1 MKIVVKKGEIT
12 EFRTEAVIVPCF
24 EGRRELQGKVKLLD
38 KKSGGLIKQII
49 GAGDFT
55 GKLFELSVR
64 YTGGIIPAKRIVLV
78 GVGKK
83 ADFTTEKLRT
93 ICAFLTYYFGGFN
106 EFGII

>member
-12 EFRTEAVIVPCF
+12 EFRTEAAIVPCF
-24 EGRRELQGKVKLLD
+24 EGGRELQGKVKLLD

-49 GAGDFT
+49 GAGDFA
-55 GKLFELSVR
+55 GKLFELYVR

-83 ADFTTEKLRT
+83 ADFTTEKLRGC
-93 ICAFLTYYFGGFN
+93 IRDGGSVRKKI
-106 EFGII
+106 GRAHV